1 MSLSAEFEDE
11 KAKESLP
18 RRDEAVPLEP
28 ELRQQAEGALGGD
41 MGRVRLHLGDE
52 AAARAAQEGAR
63 AITERQE
70 IYFAR
75 GEYDPGSPEGRRL
88 LLHELAHARQADRPG
103 GGLADREAL
112 EQDAETAAQSA
123 LRGERATIQHAAA
136 GGQRLRQEKKA
147 PDTPSLVVHPV
158 EITPVPP
165 QGSISGA
172 GFSVQY
178 LYEVRRGGAEVSLL
192 LRVPEGVSLAVRP
205 LTELREGGDY
215 RVEDAGGTRAR
226 AVSVVATPRGPIGG
240 RLEITF
246 SRGSA
251 SHRVVFQLPAAARKA

>member
-11 KAKESLP
+11 KAKDSLP

-41 MGRVRLHLGDE
+41 LGRVRLHLGDE
-52 AAARAAQEGAR
+52 AAARSAQEGAR
-63 AITERQE
+63 AFTERQE

-88 LLHELAHARQADRPG
+88 LLHELAHARQAERPG
-103 GGLADREAL
+103 GGLADQEAL
-112 EQDAETAAQSA
+112 EQDAETAAQAA

-136 GGQRLRQEKKA
+136 GGQRLRQAQKA
-147 PDTPSLVVHPV
+147 PATPSLVVHPV

-165 QGSISGA
+165 QGTVSGA

-178 LYEVRRGGAEVSLL
+178 LYEIRRAGAEVSLL
-192 LRVPEGVSLAVRP
+192 LRVPEGVSVAVRP
-205 LTELREGGDY
+205 LTDLREGNDY
-215 RVEDAGGTRAR
+215 RVEDSGGSSAR
-226 AVSVVATPRGPIGG
+226 AVTVAVAPRGPVGG

-251 SHRVVFQLPAAARKA
+251 SHRVLFQLPAAPRKA